1 MKNIDIIEGGN
12 GNLSLIPNGQNTQVR
27 IIPDSVGQSPAQSNL
42 IYLFDPVYYNG
53 YTNASTTFFS
63 FLKNIFNKYP
73 SILPASDYVLTRGEI
88 LNKIDDLNNLQR
100 KQYFDKSN
108 FVFSYEKYSDDS
120 DVPLTQNMNVGLS
133 DVYGVKERKKALL
146 KLLDPIGYMGNTFN
160 LLADNTSKTFSCF
173 VKLKGPVKHRS
184 YGTTA
189 TNKIIREKKGIFL
202 NTGQFAI
209 GYRSPHYTRTGNVNG
224 YKFKFEPF
232 SFVFSI
238 QDNYRNHS
246 FMTDFKYEFGKTY
259 HLTITL
265 ESGSEVTVPGSPT
278 WYYTPTTV
286 KVYVN
291 GEQQT
296 TAYLHFNPL
305 IRGNNAD
312 NTKGG
317 KKSKLKY
324 ERIETSPIQPNF
336 YSLNGLIYPSS
347 NSHNIQ
353 SKMGNKNGAIG
364 WTNLYLG
371 KSNLSKGGLNYGIGG
386 RRSTKRYLSNIDV
399 GVIHVYN
406 SVLSNSDIQK
416 IYNVF
421 GPRYQ

>member
-1 MKNIDIIEGGN
+1 MNNIKIIEGGN

-53 YTNASTTFFS
+53 YTNSSTNFFS

-73 SILPASDYVLTRGEI
+73 SILPASDYVFTRGEI
-88 LNKIDDLNNLQR
+88 LNKIDDPNNLQR

-146 KLLDPIGYMGNTFN
+146 QLLDPIGYIGNTFN

-265 ESGSEVTVPGSPT
+265 ESGSEVIVPGSPT
-278 WYYTPTTV
+278 WGYTPTTV

-305 IRGNNAD
+305 IRGNTSNSGD
-312 NTKGG
+312 F
-317 KKSKLKY
+317 SKLKS
-324 ERIETSPIQPNF
+324 ERTQTSPIQPNF
-336 YSLNGLIYPSS
+336 YMYDGSIYSPTADY
-347 NSHNIQ
+347 HNIE
-353 SKMGNKNGAIG
+353 SKIGNRNSAIG

-371 KSNLSKGGLNYGIGG
+371 KSNLSKGGTNYGVGG
-386 RRSTKRYLSNIDV
+386 RRFTKRYLSNIDV

-406 SVLSNSDIQK
+406 SALSNTQIKDI
-416 IYNVF
+416 YDTF

>member
-1 MKNIDIIEGGN
+1 
-12 GNLSLIPNGQNTQVR
+12 L
-27 IIPDSVGQSPAQSNL
+27 
-42 IYLFDPVYYNG
+42 YYNG
-53 YTNASTTFFS
+53 WT
-63 FLKNIFNKYP
+63 YP
-73 SILPASDYVLTRGEI
+73 STINPGDDGYAKNFLNNYFQKYSNIIPRDNYIISYGKI
-88 LNKIDDLNNLQR
+88 LNKIDDPNNLN
-100 KQYFDKSN
+100 KKAYFDKSN
-108 FVFSYEKYSDDS
+108 FLFAYEKYSDDS

-133 DVYGVKERKKALL
+133 DVYGVKERRNALL
-146 KLLDPIGYMGNTFN
+146 QLAGLQAETFN
-160 LLADNTSKTFSCF
+160 LLAENTSKTFSCF

-232 SFVFSI
+232 SFVFSV
-238 QDNYRNHS
+238 QDNYKNHS

-265 ESGSEVTVPGSPT
+265 ESGSEVAVPGPPI

-305 IRGNNAD
+305 IRGNNAC
-312 NTKGG
+312 NTQDG
-317 KKSKLKY
+317 KRSKLKN
-324 ERIETSPIQPNF
+324 ERTISSPIQPNF
-336 YSLNGLIYPSS
+336 YMYNGSIYSPTADY
-347 NSHNIQ
+347 HNIE
-353 SKMGNKNGAIG
+353 SKIGNRNGSIG

-371 KSNLSKGGLNYGIGG
+371 KSNLSKGGVNYGVGG

-406 SVLSNSDIQK
+406 SALSNTQIKDI
-416 IYNVF
+416 YDTF